1 MLQTF
6 PKFRVWLK
14 NSSVTIKIILQNSKI
29 HMKKVKKRCNI
40 QKSMSGL
47 LTAPKTNCFQKITS
61 GWTPTIRSTRMRV
74 CKNLKNP
81 NIPGKT
87 LYAQSKWE
95 KNYIWEWIFL
105 WEFSARFMKQQTIDS
120 FQLNNSHD
128 WFMCFLKCLMFNNW
142 NKSRHSLGQLPSF
155 IFSSSS
161 FSFAYYQNKSNVWL
175 HWVTLNSP
183 AS

>member
-1 MLQTF
+1 MTVNKRKHGKNYSRSGLMSQTF

-61 GWTPTIRSTRMRV
+61 GWTPTIRSTRMRL

-95 KNYIWEWIFL
+95 KKLYLGMNL
-105 WEFSARFMKQQTIDS
+105 
-120 FQLNNSHD
+120 
-128 WFMCFLKCLMFNNW
+128 
-142 NKSRHSLGQLPSF
+142 SLRIQRK
-155 IFSSSS
+155 IHE
-161 FSFAYYQNKSNVWL
+161 AADNR
-175 HWVTLNSP
+175 
-183 AS
+183 